1 MPATNGLILALGG
14 NALIGAGEEKSIPQ
28 QYRRAEETLRRILP
42 LVEQHQHVL
51 IVHGNG
57 PQVGNELLRSEIA
70 EAQLFPLPL
79 DVLVADCQGVMGY
92 LLQQALAN
100 LMAEQGIERSVLTIV
115 TQVVVAEDD
124 PAFASPSKPVGGF
137 LSEEQAGE
145 EKRRGWDVVED
156 AGRGWRRVVPSPQ
169 PLQVVELE
177 GIRAMYESGAIVLAA
192 GGGGIPVVR
201 KGPRLEG
208 IEAVIDKD
216 NVTALLAGELKP
228 VRLVMLT
235 AVDELHI
242 GHATPDERSLG
253 EVDAAELREHY
264 RAGEFSRGSMGPK
277 VACVLSYLE
286 GASDVDGRS
295 ALITSPEALGEAL
308 AGRAGTKVRP

>member
-1 MPATNGLILALGG
+1 
-14 NALIGAGEEKSIPQ
+14 
-28 QYRRAEETLRRILP
+28 
-42 LVEQHQHVL
+42 
-51 IVHGNG
+51 
-57 PQVGNELLRSEIA
+57 VGNELLRSEIA

-100 LMAEQGIERSVLTIV
+100 LMAEHGIERSVLTIV

-156 AGRGWRRVVPSPQ
+156 AGRGWRRAVSSPQ
-169 PLQVVELE
+169 PLEVVELE
-177 GIRAMYESGAIVLAA
+177 CIRAMYESGAIVLAA

-201 KGPRLEG
+201 KGPRLEV
-208 IEAVIDKD
+208 IIDKD

-242 GHATPDERSLG
+242 GHGTPDERSLR
-253 EVDAAELREHY
+253 EVDAAELQEHY

-277 VACVLSYLE
+277 VACVVAYLE
-286 GASDVDGRS
+286 GASGADGRS
-295 ALITSPEALGEAL
+295 ALITSPEALGDAL
-308 AGRAGTKVRP
+308 AGRGGTKVRP